1 MRRRSAARVDELRSR
16 RGLFLFSFPL
26 LCFMS
31 KFESHELEFIC
42 HFFWWEV
49 QSIGG
54 ALGASDS
61 KQVTRGHNIVAYG
74 WAEAANPHSHP
85 TPYPTP
91 FPTQTHKASKTV
103 VFTLFDSCSRTNR
116 PTEQRIDGP
125 TVGRTRPPIEWRVR
139 N

>member
-1 MRRRSAARVDELRSR
+1 
-16 RGLFLFSFPL
+16 
-26 LCFMS
+26 MS

-103 VFTLFDSCSRTNR
+103 VFTLA
-116 PTEQRIDGP
+116 GP
-125 TVGRTRPPIEWRVR
+125 TDQQTNGSTDRRWDGQGLL
-139 N
+139 